1 MITRRELATG
11 AAGLTLATA
20 GAREAAAQDR
30 AGVTDNAV
38 KIGVLGSLTGVQAV
52 FGQGNL
58 SGVQIVFDEINAAG
72 GIHGRRLEVV
82 SVDDE
87 STPARSIAGF
97 RRLVDDERVF
107 AVIGPSASA
116 IGQAMEPMLR
126 AAAAVP
132 VLVSIFSSP
141 AATEP
146 YKNNVFRTG
155 PLNDRLQGKALADF
169 ALDVLRGQKVA
180 LAQQTDEYGRRGG
193 QSLTEQMRARGKPLV
208 ATEVFN
214 LTDTDFTA
222 QLLRMKQV
230 EPDVIVIYGF
240 PAPAATITRQAR
252 QLGLTAKI
260 IGSNA
265 TSNRTY
271 PATVGPAAAGVM
283 NVITLADLPENA
295 TDPRMQAYVQKF
307 TARFPDLA
315 RQNRPDLGDCL
326 GYNGAMVFAEGL
338 RKAGRDLS
346 REGFIRAMEGI
357 SNFETGVGLPT
368 TFGPNRREG
377 NLQARVLEFQP
388 DLTRKLIEQ
397 RLQAQL

>member
-1 MITRRELATG
+1 MITRRDL
-11 AAGLTLATA
+11 AAGVAA
-20 GAREAAAQDR
+20 AAVVAGGARSAAAQDR
-30 AGVTDNAV
+30 TGVTDSAV
-38 KIGVLGSLTGVQAV
+38 RIGVLGSLTGVQAV

-58 SGVQIVFDEINAAG
+58 SGAQIVFDEVNAAG
-72 GIHGRRLEVV
+72 GINGRRIEIV

-87 STPARSIAGF
+87 SNPARSIAGF

-107 AVIGPSASA
+107 AVLGPSASA
-116 IGQAMEPMLR
+116 IGAAMEPTLR
-126 AAAAVP
+126 AAAQVP
-132 VLVSIFSSP
+132 VFVSIFSSP

-146 YKNNVFRTG
+146 FKRNVFRTG
-155 PLNDRLQGKALADF
+155 PLNDRLQGIALGDF
-169 ALDVLRGQKVA
+169 VLDELRGTRVA

-193 QSLTEQMRARGKPLV
+193 QSLTERLRERGRPLV
-208 ATEVFN
+208 STEVFN

-222 QLLRMKQV
+222 QLLRMRQA

-252 QLGLTAKI
+252 QLGLTGKI

-271 PATVGPAAAGVM
+271 PQTVGPAAVGVM
-283 NVITLADLPENA
+283 NVITLADLPERA
-295 TDPRMQAYVQKF
+295 EDPRMAEYVRKF

-326 GYNGAMVFAEGL
+326 GYNGALVFAEGL
-338 RKAGRDLS
+338 RRAGRELT
-346 REGFIRAMEGI
+346 REGFIRALETI
-357 SNFETGVGLPT
+357 ENFETGVGLPT
-368 TFGPNRREG
+368 TFGPERREG

-388 DLTRKLIEQ
+388 DLSRKLIEPRVVA
-397 RLQAQL
+397 RL

>member
-1 MITRRELATG
+1 MITRRELAAGT
-11 AAGLTLATA
+11 AAIAIA
-20 GAREAAAQDR
+20 GSASPASAQDR
-30 AGVTDNAV
+30 TGITDNAV
-38 KIGVLGSLTGVQAV
+38 KVGVLGSLTGVQAV

-58 SGVQIVFDEINAAG
+58 SGAQIVFDEVNAAG
-72 GIHGRRLEVV
+72 GIHGRRIEIV

-107 AVIGPSASA
+107 AVFGPSASA
-116 IGQAMEPMLR
+116 IGQAMEPTLR
-126 AAAAVP
+126 AASAVP

-155 PLNDRLQGKALADF
+155 PLNDRLQGIALADF
-169 ALDVLRGQKVA
+169 VLDQLRGQKVA

-193 QSLTEQMRARGKPLV
+193 QSLTEQMRTRGRPLV

-222 QLLRMKQV
+222 QMLRMRQA

-240 PAPAATITRQAR
+240 PAPAAIITRQAR
-252 QLGLTAKI
+252 QLGLNAKI

-271 PATVGPAAAGVM
+271 PATVGPAAVGVM
-283 NVITLADLPENA
+283 NVITLADLPERGD
-295 TDPRMQAYVQKF
+295 DPRMAEYVRKF

-346 REGFIRAMEGI
+346 REGFIRALE
-357 SNFETGVGLPT
+357 SVQNFETGVGLPT

-388 DLTRKLIEQ
+388 DLSRRLIEP
-397 RLQAQL
+397 RLQARL

>member
-1 MITRRELATG
+1 MITRRELAAGTVAIAITG
-11 AAGLTLATA
+11 SASPSFAQDHTGLTDTS
-20 GAREAAAQDR
+20 
-30 AGVTDNAV
+30 V
-38 KIGVLGSLTGVQAV
+38 KVGVLGSLTGVQAV

-58 SGVQIVFDEINAAG
+58 SGAQMVFDEVNAAG
-72 GIHGRRLEVV
+72 GIHGRRIEIV

-87 STPARSIAGF
+87 SAPARSIAGF

-107 AVIGPSASA
+107 AVFGPSASA
-116 IGQAMEPMLR
+116 IGQAMEPTLR
-126 AAAAVP
+126 AASTVP
-132 VLVSIFSSP
+132 VLISIFSSP

-155 PLNDRLQGKALADF
+155 PLNDRLQGMALADF
-169 ALDVLRGQKVA
+169 VLDRMAGQKVA

-193 QSLTEQMRARGKPLV
+193 QALTEQMRARGRPLV
-208 ATEVFN
+208 STEVFN

-222 QLLRMKQV
+222 QMLRMRQA

-240 PAPAATITRQAR
+240 PAPAAIITRQAR
-252 QLGLTAKI
+252 QLGLNAKI

-271 PATVGPAAAGVM
+271 PATVGPAAVGVM
-283 NVITLADLPENA
+283 NVITLADLPERGD
-295 TDPRMQAYVQKF
+295 DPRMAEYVRKF
-307 TARFPDLA
+307 TTRFPDLA

-326 GYNGAMVFAEGL
+326 GYNGAMVFAEAL

-346 REGFIRAMEGI
+346 REGFIRAMESI
-357 SNFETGVGLPT
+357 QNFETGIGLPT

-388 DLTRKLIEQ
+388 DLTRRLIEA

>member
-1 MITRRELATG
+1 MITRRDFITG
-11 AAGLTLATA
+11 AAAIATVTT
-20 GAREAAAQDR
+20 GARPAAAQDR
-30 AGVTDNAV
+30 TGVTDGVV
-38 KIGVLGSLTGVQAV
+38 KIGVLGSLTGIQAV

-58 SGVQIVFDEINAAG
+58 SGAQIVFDEVNAGG
-72 GIHGRRLEVV
+72 GIHGRRIEIV

-97 RRLVDDERVF
+97 RRLVDDDRVF
-107 AVIGPSASA
+107 AVFGPSSSA
-116 IGQAMEPMLR
+116 IGQAMEPTLR

-132 VLVSIFSSP
+132 VFISIFSSP
-141 AATEP
+141 SATEP
-146 YKNNVFRTG
+146 HKSNVFRTG
-155 PLNDRLQGKALADF
+155 PLNDRLQGMALADF
-169 ALDVLRGQKVA
+169 VLDVLHGQKVA

-193 QSLTEQMRARGKPLV
+193 QSLTERLRERGKPLV
-208 ATEVFN
+208 MTEVFN

-222 QLLRMKQV
+222 QLLRMRPAA
-230 EPDVIVIYGF
+230 PDVLVIYGF

-271 PATVGPAAAGVM
+271 GATVGPAAAGAM
-283 NVITLADLPENA
+283 NVITLADLPERA
-295 TDPRMQAYVQKF
+295 DDRRMAEYVRKF
-307 TARFPDLA
+307 TARFSDLA

-338 RKAGRDLS
+338 RRAGRELT
-346 REGFIRAMEGI
+346 REEFIRALEGI

-368 TFGPNRREG
+368 TFSAKRHEG

-388 DLTRKLIEQ
+388 DLSRRLIDA
-397 RLQAQL
+397 RLTARL

>member
-1 MITRRELATG
+1 MITRRDFVTGTAAITVLAGRTR
-11 AAGLTLATA
+11 T
-20 GAREAAAQDR
+20 AAAQDR
-30 AGVTDNAV
+30 SGVTDGAV

-58 SGVQIVFDEINAAG
+58 SGAQIVFDEANAG
-72 GIHGRRLEVV
+72 GGVHGRRIEIV

-87 STPARSIAGF
+87 STPARSIAAF
-97 RRLVDDERVF
+97 HRLVDDDRVF
-107 AVIGPSASA
+107 AVFGPSASA
-116 IGQAMEPMLR
+116 IGQAMEPTLR
-126 AAAAVP
+126 ASAAVP
-132 VLVSIFSSP
+132 VFISIFSSP
-141 AATEP
+141 SATEP
-146 YKNNVFRTG
+146 HKNNVFRTG
-155 PLNDRLQGKALADF
+155 PLNDRLQGIALADF
-169 ALDVLRGQKVA
+169 VLDELRGQKVA

-193 QSLTEQMRARGKPLV
+193 QSLTERLRERGKPLV
-208 ATEVFN
+208 AAEVFN

-222 QLLRMKQV
+222 QLLRMRQAA
-230 EPDVIVIYGF
+230 PDVMVIYGF

-252 QLGLTAKI
+252 QLSLTAKI

-271 PATVGPAAAGVM
+271 GATVGPAAVGAM
-283 NVITLADLPENA
+283 NVITLADLPERGDN
-295 TDPRMQAYVQKF
+295 PRMAEYVRKF

-326 GYNGAMVFAEGL
+326 GYNGAVVFAEGL
-338 RKAGRDLS
+338 RRAGRELT
-346 REGFIRAMEGI
+346 REGFIRALERI

-388 DLTRKLIEQ
+388 DLSRRLIDA
-397 RLQAQL
+397 RLTAHL

>member
-1 MITRRELATG
+1 MITRRELAAGT
-11 AAGLTLATA
+11 AALAIA
-20 GAREAAAQDR
+20 GSTSPAAAQDR
-30 AGVTDNAV
+30 AGVTDTTI

-58 SGVQIVFDEINAAG
+58 SGAQMVFDEVNAAG
-72 GIHGRRLEVV
+72 GIHGRRIEIV

-107 AVIGPSASA
+107 AVFGPSSSA
-116 IGQAMEPMLR
+116 IGQAMEPTLR

-132 VLVSIFSSP
+132 VFVSIFSSP

-155 PLNDRLQGKALADF
+155 PLNDRLQGIALADF
-169 ALDVLRGQKVA
+169 VLDQLNGQKVA

-193 QSLTEQMRARGKPLV
+193 QSLTEQMRTRGKPLA

-222 QLLRMKQV
+222 QLLRIRQA
-230 EPDVIVIYGF
+230 EPDVLAIYGF
-240 PAPAATITRQAR
+240 PAPAAIITRQAR

-271 PATVGPAAAGVM
+271 PATVGPAAVGVM
-283 NVITLADLPENA
+283 NVITLADLPERGD
-295 TDPRMQAYVQKF
+295 DPRMAEYVRKF

-338 RKAGRDLS
+338 RRAGRELS
-346 REGFIRAMEGI
+346 REGFIRALEGVQ
-357 SNFETGVGLPT
+357 NFETGIGLPT

-388 DLTRKLIEQ
+388 DLSRRLIEP
-397 RLQAQL
+397 RLQARL

>member
-1 MITRRELATG
+1 MITRRDLASGAAAIAVATG
-11 AAGLTLATA
+11 AARPAV
-20 GAREAAAQDR
+20 AQDR
-30 AGVTDNAV
+30 TGITDTV
-38 KIGVLGSLTGVQAV
+38 VRVGVLGSLTGVQAV

-58 SGVQIVFDEINAAG
+58 SGAQIAFDDINTAG
-72 GIHGRRLEVV
+72 GIHGRRIEIV

-97 RRLVDDERVF
+97 RRLVDDDRVF
-107 AVIGPSASA
+107 AVMGPSASA
-116 IGQAMEPMLR
+116 IGAAMEPALR

-132 VLVSIFSSP
+132 VFISIFSSP
-141 AATEP
+141 VATEP

-155 PLNDRLQGKALADF
+155 PLNDRLQGMAIGDF
-169 ALDVLRGQKVA
+169 VLDQLNATKVA

-193 QSLTEQMRARGKPLV
+193 QSLTERLRERGKPLA

-222 QLLRMKQV
+222 QLLRVRQA

-252 QLGLTAKI
+252 QLGLTARI

-283 NVITLADLPENA
+283 NVITLADLPERGD
-295 TDPRMQAYVQKF
+295 DPRMAEYVRKF
-307 TARFPDLA
+307 TTRFPDLA

-326 GYNGAMVFAEGL
+326 GYSGALAFAEGL
-338 RKAGRDLS
+338 RRAGRDLS
-346 REGFIRAMEGI
+346 REGFIRALEGI
-357 SNFETGVGLPT
+357 ADFETGIGLPT

-388 DLTRKLIEQ
+388 DLTRRLIAP
-397 RLQAQL
+397 RLQARL